1 VATADN
7 HLGRH
12 YDRMLPQRLEERRE
26 WLRRGFS
33 AAVQYA
39 VEREAHLFLQV
50 GDLFDTTE
58 PRNVER
64 EFAAAAL
71 ARLGDA
77 GVRCL
82 GITGNHDTPRS
93 RSAARPVA
101 TPQSSYARLGGLRLL
116 GESFS
121 RNGDSM
127 LSPQSSLLSAEH
139 SIDSETFDMDGVRV
153 AIGGM
158 APDPTAPAGSDPLE
172 GVQWRPDANLS
183 ILLLHG
189 SLEGHVYPGAPEPIV
204 RRRTVESLEGVD
216 CLLVGHV
223 HRYTA
228 LRWGGTTVVV
238 PGSTERMTFGEL
250 DVQPGFAYL
259 ELEPGQAPELSHI
272 PVEPQPRRALTVD
285 SSELAHEDPGE
296 ALKEMIGSVCRPDA
310 MVRVSLRGPITRQ
323 RYHDLRL
330 REAVEHGVARC
341 FFLDLDTTHL
351 YVEDEL
357 RPPEARGGRLSQRE
371 QLAMFAEEQVAAAA
385 TEGERRLLEEAA
397 RAVLEEYE

>member
-26 WLRRGFS
+26 WLRHGFA
-33 AAVQYA
+33 AAVQQA
-39 VEREAHLFLQV
+39 IEREAHLFLQV

-64 EFAAAAL
+64 EFVAASL
-71 ARLGDA
+71 ARLA
-77 GVRCL
+77 ESGVRCL
-82 GITGNHDTPRS
+82 GISGNHDTPRS
-93 RSAARPVA
+93 RSARPVA

-116 GESFS
+116 GERKARTEEGASG
-121 RNGDSM
+121 RVD
-127 LSPQSSLLSAEH
+127 LVDAE
-139 SIDSETFDMDGVRV
+139 IVDVGGVRIAV
-153 AIGGM
+153 GGI
-158 APDPTAPAGSDPLE
+158 APDPTTPAGSDPLE
-172 GVQWRPDANLS
+172 GVEWRPEADLS

-204 RRRTVESLEGVD
+204 RRRTVEGLEGLD

-223 HRYTA
+223 HRYA
-228 LRWGGTTVVV
+228 AYRWGGATVVV
-238 PGSTERMTFGEL
+238 PGSTERMTFGEM

-259 ELEPGQAPELSHI
+259 ELEPGRAPVLRHV
-272 PVEPQPRRALTVD
+272 PVEPQPRRVLAVE
-285 SSELAHEDPGE
+285 SAELPEENPGS
-296 ALKEMIGSVCRPDA
+296 ALKGVIESVCSPDA
-310 MVRVSLRGPITRQ
+310 MARISLRGPITRQ

-330 REAVEHGVARC
+330 REAAEFGVARC

-351 YVEDEL
+351 YVEDEF
-357 RPPEARGGRLSQRE
+357 RSPEARGGKLSQRE
-371 QLAMFAEEQVAAAA
+371 QLALFAEEQVAAAPTA
-385 TEGERRLLEEAA
+385 EERSLMEEAA